1 MNGRCKRV
9 IGNWKMNGSL
19 TANAALLDE
28 LLPPLAVLEGI
39 DLAVCPPFP
48 YLAQVAAL
56 LEGSGVALGAQN
68 LNVSAKGAFTGE
80 VGAEMLKELG
90 CRYVLVGHSERRSL
104 YGECDEV
111 VAEKFAV
118 ALAAGLLPVLCVG
131 ETQAQRRRGQTEQ
144 VVSAQLQAVL
154 RRSGV
159 QDLAAGLIAYE
170 PVWAIGTGETAS
182 PEQAQAVHRHIRA
195 LLSEFDRARAEA
207 TPIIYGGS
215 VKGDNAQALFAQ
227 PDIDG
232 GLIGGASLDA
242 VAFAA
247 ICQAASQ
254 QQERAHP

>member
-1 MNGRCKRV
+1 MRRKRV

-19 TANAALLDE
+19 AANRALLEE
-28 LLPPLAVLEGI
+28 LLPQLAVLEGVE
-39 DLAVCPPFP
+39 LAVCPPFP

-68 LNVSAKGAFTGE
+68 LHTAEKGAFTGE
-80 VGAEMLKELG
+80 IGAGMLKELG

-104 YGECDEV
+104 YRECDET

-118 ALAAGLLPVLCVG
+118 ALRAGLVPVLCVG
-131 ETQAQRRRGQTEQ
+131 ETQAQRRQGQTEQ

-159 QDLAAGLIAYE
+159 QGLAAGLIAYE

-195 LLSEFDRARAEA
+195 LLVQHDPVQAEA
-207 TPIIYGGS
+207 TPILYGGS
-215 VKGDNAQALFAQ
+215 VKADNAAALFAQ

-232 GLIGGASLDA
+232 GLIGGASLEA
-242 VAFAA
+242 AAFAA

-254 QQERAHP
+254 QQERPQP